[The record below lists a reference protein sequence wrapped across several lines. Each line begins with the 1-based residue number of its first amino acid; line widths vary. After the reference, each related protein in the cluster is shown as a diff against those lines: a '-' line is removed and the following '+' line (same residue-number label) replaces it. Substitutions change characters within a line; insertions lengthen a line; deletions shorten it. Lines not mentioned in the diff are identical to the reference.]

1 MSNNNREL
9 SQFASRI
16 TVDDTTNNVSIASS
30 LNLTGKIGINQA
42 SPNSILEATNP
53 GECQIRLGYSQT
65 KYSRIGRNSSGNY
78 EFLSQENGSA
88 LVFGTAASADGGG
101 AEKMRI
107 TRYGRVGIGSD
118 DPQTQLDVRRD
129 SGGTIGRFYDTGSDG
144 YALHNGGPIVGL
156 SRISNGNVALDGLL
170 FQVGIDKSLSDSYNI
185 DETVFCV
192 SNTGVGIG
200 TDNPDSTLNI
210 QSQNP
215 SGSTALKFTAPENQ
229 PNKLQFHLDDG
240 TLDAEIKNE
249 LASLIFFTD
258 GNTTPCERMRIQSD
272 KIDVNASIL
281 EVKAGEP
288 RLCLN
293 GITTNSYKGIEFED
307 DGTRI
312 GHLFHNP
319 SSGEM
324 SLSVGENTAGASH
337 YLAFKAGNG
346 TQKLTITSS
355 GMVAYDDIKPNA
367 DGTLDLGASD
377 KRWDNV
383 YINDIDLSNESK
395 KDTGGNEVDGTWG
408 SYNIQEGENDLFLIN
423 RRSGK
428 KYKFNITD
436 VS

>member
-192 SNTGVGIG
+192 ANTGVGIG

-210 QSQNP
+210 QSQDP
-215 SGSTALKFTAPENQ
+215 SGSTALKFTAPLNQ
-229 PNKLQFHLDDG
+229 PNKLQFHLVDG

-249 LASLIFFTD
+249 VASLIFFTD

-272 KIDVNASIL
+272 KIMAS
-281 EVKAGEP
+281 VDFKP
-288 RLCLN
+288 
-293 GITTNSYKGIEFED
+293 D
-307 DGTRI
+307 D
-312 GHLFHNP
+312 
-319 SSGEM
+319 
-324 SLSVGENTAGASH
+324 
-337 YLAFKAGNG
+337 
-346 TQKLTITSS
+346 
-355 GMVAYDDIKPNA
+355 
-367 DGTLDLGASD
+367 DGTLDLGAIGA
-377 KRWDNV
+377 RWANI
-383 YINDIDLSNESK
+383 YTSDIDLSNESK
-395 KDTGGNEVDGTWG
+395 KDKGGNEVDGTWG

-428 KYKFNITD
+428 KYKFNITE